1 MNSASAA
8 ALIWHM
14 ADCIEQGFEREMHSP
29 TGSEKTGIQLSV
41 LYRAVDRLSI
51 VPATAALPI
60 PGNLVQYPAYLVRVE
75 GNSLMPDPEAA
86 MIVDRLHLFPLAAG
100 QLIVLPFGFQD
111 QVRPVVQPDDEIR
124 GILAHGSFVGVHDDK
139 AQMVIFH
146 PCGHVR
152 ASVQLPS
159 RALFPAAVKHHMVDM
174 RFSRELARLAC
185 NISFDCYSR

>member
-1 MNSASAA
+1 M
-8 ALIWHM
+8 
-14 ADCIEQGFEREMHSP
+14 
-29 TGSEKTGIQLSV
+29 QLSV
-41 LYRAVDRLSI
+41 LYPAVDRLSI

-60 PGNLVQYPAYLVRVE
+60 PGNLFQCPANLVRVE

-139 AQMVIFH
+139 PINFLCRQYIQGEPILTPNSEVPKEQPLVPILKNMLKLKIVILYIAHFQRS
-146 PCGHVR
+146 CC
-152 ASVQLPS
+152 
-159 RALFPAAVKHHMVDM
+159 
-174 RFSRELARLAC
+174 RFLINCTILTKQRKV
-185 NISFDCYSR
+185 